1 MTPKP
6 TFLPSDIR
14 SAYQLRYH
22 FGWCTK
28 GRKPILSTSAIRS
41 KVEVTIREVAEKSNY
56 HVLGLDVDSNGV
68 RALISLRPIDSPES
82 VSKKVKGNVAT
93 ALRSDGI
100 RNIWSRGWFV
110 RSNGN
115 VSDEVIRNYVANQ
128 FDHHRAEPLTNP
140 LIMTNCRYH
149 NPDNASQIRKSSH
162 AAFQYNIHFV
172 FSVRRR
178 IEFVDPFVGQ
188 KLVQYWLSVCQKK
201 SWIAW
206 DIEVVWDHAHLLLGI
221 SPGETPEEAALAL
234 LNNAEL
240 WFHNRYSA
248 AMQLEDLETV
258 FQPGYYAGTC
268 GEATT
273 AQIKSYLASQFDAD

>member
-1 MTPKP
+1 MIPKP
-6 TFLPSDIR
+6 TFLTSHIQSP
-14 SAYQLRYH
+14 YQLRYH

-28 GRKPILSTSAIRS
+28 GRKPILSSSTIRS
-41 KVEVTIREVAEKSNY
+41 KVEITIREAAEKSNY

-100 RNIWSRGWFV
+100 QNIWSRGWFV

-115 VSDEVIRNYVANQ
+115 VTDEVIRNYVANQ

-149 NPDNASQIRKSSH
+149 NQDNASQIRKSSH

-178 IEFVDPFVGQ
+178 IEFLDPFVWT
-188 KLVQYWLSVCQKK
+188 KASPLLAVRLSKEIVDC
-201 SWIAW
+201 
-206 DIEVVWDHAHLLLGI
+206 LG
-221 SPGETPEEAALAL
+221 
-234 LNNAEL
+234 
-240 WFHNRYSA
+240 H
-248 AMQLEDLETV
+248 
-258 FQPGYYAGTC
+258 
-268 GEATT
+268 
-273 AQIKSYLASQFDAD
+273 